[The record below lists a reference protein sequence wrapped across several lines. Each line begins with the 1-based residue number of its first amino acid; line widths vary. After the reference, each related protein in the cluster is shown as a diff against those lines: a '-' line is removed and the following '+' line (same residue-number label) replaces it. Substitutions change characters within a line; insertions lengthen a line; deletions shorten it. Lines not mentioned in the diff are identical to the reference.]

1 MSIESDTQKTIEE
14 NILLARDL
22 IRSGDIPKASDLLTT
37 HCLEDSSGYANL
49 QLANAKLYFGQHK
62 DCIDLTNSLVIH
74 AKNQRDAVLT
84 IAALVTKGEAII
96 DIATFNN
103 ASTTETSDANNSDA
117 NNSEFEIQSA
127 IESFGQALGISELFT
142 ESEDDT
148 LTVLPLAGLAHSHW
162 LWGNPKKARD
172 LAERALIRASALPSS
187 TRELLEARALLSKA
201 VIQQTS
207 EAFQTAIKQ
216 TELAKHIS
224 LTKRAQRFF
233 DYYQSE

>member
-1 MSIESDTQKTIEE
+1 MSIESDSQKTIEE

-22 IRSGDIPKASDLLTT
+22 IRSGDVLKASNLLTT
-37 HCLEDSSGYANL
+37 QCLEDSSGYANL
-49 QLANAKLYFGQHK
+49 QLANAKLYIGQYK
-62 DCIDLTNSLVIH
+62 DCIDLTDALVTQ

-96 DIATFNN
+96 DIVTFN
-103 ASTTETSDANNSDA
+103 ASATDTSIA
-117 NNSEFEIQSA
+117 NNSEYEIQSA

-142 ESEDDT
+142 ETEDDT

-162 LWGNPKKARD
+162 LWGNPKKAGD
-172 LAERALIRASALPSS
+172 LAERALTRARALPSS
-187 TRELLEARALLSKA
+187 TRDLLEARALLSKA

-207 EAFQTAIKQ
+207 EAFQTAINQ
-216 TELAKHIS
+216 AELAKHIS

-233 DYYQSE
+233 DHY